1 MIVPLLDADT
11 TAAAIREA
19 GLSEQLPPVNLM
31 RTLMHN
37 PPVGK
42 IVGDAIDA
50 LVFSSVLDARLRE
63 IAILRVGW
71 RIGAAYEWGHH
82 YTIAKRIGLSDEEVT
97 AVQTADAGVL
107 SAVER
112 CVVRVV
118 DEVLDGVSVTAET
131 LREAHALLG
140 DDRALLELVMI
151 PGCYRAIGTV
161 LLSFEI
167 PLEDGVAPWPPHGR
181 PSPAVRGMVER

>member
-1 MIVPLLDADT
+1 MIVPLMDADA
-11 TAAAIREA
+11 TAAAIRDT

-50 LVFSSVLDARLRE
+50 LVFSSVLDARLRA

-82 YTIAKRIGLSDEEVT
+82 YTIAKRIGLSDQEIA
-97 AVQTADAGVL
+97 AVQAADADVL
-107 SAVER
+107 SVTER

-118 DEVLDGVSVTAET
+118 DEVLDHVSVTPET
-131 LREAHALLG
+131 LSEAQTLLG

-161 LLSFEI
+161 LLSFDI

-181 PSPAVRGMVER
+181 QEAP

>member
-1 MIVPLLDADT
+1 VILPLLDADT
-11 TAAAIREA
+11 TAAAIRDS
-19 GLSEQLPPVNLM
+19 GLSDQLPPVNLM
-31 RTLMHN
+31 RTLMHH

-42 IVGDAIDA
+42 IVGDVIEA

-82 YTIAKRIGLSDEEVT
+82 YTIAKRIGLSDEEIA
-97 AVQTADAGVL
+97 AVQTADGAVL
-107 SAVER
+107 SETEQ

-118 DEVLDGVSVTAET
+118 DEALDHVWVAPET
-131 LREAHALLG
+131 LAEAQRLLG

-151 PGCYRAIGTV
+151 PGCYRTIGTV
-161 LLSFEI
+161 LLSFDI
-167 PLEDGVAPWPPHGR
+167 PLEDGVVPWPPQGR
-181 PSPAVRGMVER
+181 TPV

>member
-1 MIVPLLDADT
+1 MILPLLDADA
-11 TAAAIREA
+11 TAAAIRGT
-19 GLSEQLPPVNLM
+19 GLSDQLPPVNLM
-31 RTLMHN
+31 RTVMHH
-37 PPVGK
+37 PPVGR
-42 IVGDAIDA
+42 IIGDAIEA
-50 LVFSSVLDARLRE
+50 LVFSSVLAARLRE

-97 AVQTADAGVL
+97 AVQTADGELL
-107 SAVER
+107 SETER

-118 DEVLDGVSVTAET
+118 DEVLDGVAVTPGT
-131 LREAHALLG
+131 MREAQALLG

-161 LLSFEI
+161 LLSFGV
-167 PLEDGVAPWPPHGR
+167 PLEDGVEPWPPHGHS
-181 PSPAVRGMVER
+181 PS

>member
-1 MIVPLLDADT
+1 VIVPLMDADA
-11 TAAAIREA
+11 TAAAIRDT

-97 AVQTADAGVL
+97 AVQTADAEVL
-107 SAVER
+107 SAIER

-118 DEVLDGVSVTAET
+118 DEVLDGVSVSPDT
-131 LREAHALLG
+131 LREAQALLG
-140 DDRALLELVMI
+140 DDRALLELVKI

-167 PLEDGVAPWPPHGR
+167 PLEDGVAPWPPHGHQ
-181 PSPAVRGMVER
+181 PLA

>member
-1 MIVPLLDADT
+1 VILPLLDADR
-11 TAAAIREA
+11 TAAAIRET
-19 GLSEQLPPVNLM
+19 GLSDRLPPVNLL
-31 RTLMHN
+31 RTVMHQ

-42 IVGDAIDA
+42 IIGDAIDA
-50 LVFSSVLDARLRE
+50 LVFSGVLDARLRE

-82 YTIAKRIGLSDEEVT
+82 YTIGRRVGLSDEEIT
-97 AVQTADAGVL
+97 AIQTADAEVL
-107 SAVER
+107 GTRER
-112 CVVRVV
+112 CVVRLV
-118 DEVLDGVSVTAET
+118 DEVLDGVSVTPET
-131 LREAHALLG
+131 LREAQELLG

-167 PLEDGVAPWPPHGR
+167 PLEDGVAAWPPHGR
-181 PSPAVRGMVER
+181 PPVADP